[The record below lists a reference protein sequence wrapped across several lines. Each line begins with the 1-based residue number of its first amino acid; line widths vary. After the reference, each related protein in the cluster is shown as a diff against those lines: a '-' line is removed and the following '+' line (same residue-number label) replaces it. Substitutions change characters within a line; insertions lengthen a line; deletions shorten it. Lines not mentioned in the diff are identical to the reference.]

1 MSALAK
7 VRTFWRLGPAN
18 LARAALY
25 RALLR
30 TGHYRRRM
38 PLGTPLHGPFFTFPG
53 AGGPPRRPAL
63 ADAAA
68 WMAKAQRVLGGE
80 LPVFSNGWREA
91 GFPPRWQRSVIT
103 QIDEPSRGL
112 HWSQLPD
119 FALAGGDVKGY
130 WESSRF
136 DGLLILAL
144 GWLCSGRAD
153 FRDGIGRW
161 LESWCAENPAN
172 TGLQWKCG
180 QEAGL
185 RLMHTL
191 LVADLLERWG
201 GVVPTPALA
210 DFVRQHTERIAPTML
225 YAVAQDNNHGT
236 SEAAALFVAGIFL
249 VRHGNAAAAT
259 AGRRYA
265 ALGRRWLE
273 ERIDRLV
280 MPDGSFSQH
289 SVNYHRLM
297 LDTCAL
303 AETARRAH
311 GESAF
316 SARAAE
322 RFTAA
327 THWLAALTDPHS
339 GDAPNL
345 GANDGARMFV
355 LDASAYRDFRPSV
368 RWAARLFL
376 DAAPDAGDERL
387 AWLGLDAGAHSDAG
401 VRTRA
406 TQLLADGGYARL
418 GANHA
423 WALLRLP
430 RFRFRPSHADALHL
444 DLWVGGVNRLR
455 DAGSFSYNAD
465 DQWLR
470 YFGGTASHNTVQFD
484 GRDQMPRLSRFLF
497 GDWLEADE
505 LALDE
510 ASTSVSAA
518 YRDSQGARH
527 RRRVRLEPERCVVVD
542 EVSGFRDK
550 AVLRWRIAPAEG
562 GWHCADGV
570 WSDAHLR
577 ITVRSSAPVARF
589 ECVEG
594 WESRHYDE
602 KSPLPVLEV
611 EIGADATLTTE
622 ITWPA

>member
-7 VRTFWRLGPAN
+7 LRTLWRLGPAN

-38 PLGTPLHGPFFTFPG
+38 PLGEPLRGPFFVFPDDG
-53 AGGPPRRPAL
+53 STPRCPAL

-68 WMAKAQRVLGGE
+68 WTAKAQRVLGGE

-103 QIDEPSRGL
+103 QIDEPARAV
-112 HWSQLPD
+112 HWSTLPD

-144 GWLCSGRAD
+144 GWLCSGRAEL
-153 FRDGIGRW
+153 REGIGRW
-161 LESWCAENPAN
+161 LEDWCAQNPAN

-180 QEAGL
+180 QETGL
-185 RLMHTL
+185 RLMHVL

-201 GVVPTPALA
+201 GVKPAPALA
-210 DFVRQHTERIAPTML
+210 DFVRQHAGRIAPTML

-236 SEAAALFVAGIFL
+236 SEAAALFVAGLFL
-249 VRHGNAAAAT
+249 ARQGDT
-259 AGRRYA
+259 RAGQGYA

-273 ERIDRLV
+273 ERVGRLV

-289 SVNYHRLM
+289 STNYHRLM
-297 LDTCAL
+297 LDTIAL

-311 GESAF
+311 GVPAF
-316 SARAAE
+316 AAHVRE
-322 RFTAA
+322 RLAAA
-327 THWLAALTDPHS
+327 TRWLDALSDPVS

-345 GANDGARMFV
+345 GANDGARLFV

-376 DAAPDAGDERL
+376 DAAADTADAADERL
-387 AWLGLDAGAHSDAG
+387 AWLGLDQDERGAAG

-418 GANHA
+418 ATSRA

-430 RFRFRPSHADALHL
+430 RYRFRPSHADALHL
-444 DLWVGGVNRLR
+444 DLWVDGVNRLR
-455 DAGSFSYNAD
+455 DGGSFSYNAED
-465 DQWLR
+465 HWLR
-470 YFGGTASHNTVQFD
+470 YFGGTASHNTVQSD

-497 GDWLEADE
+497 GNWLEAEE
-505 LALDE
+505 LALEE
-510 ASTSVSAA
+510 AACTVVAA

-527 RRRVRLEPERCVVVD
+527 RRQVRLEPGRCIVVD
-542 EVSGFRDK
+542 EVSGFVDK

-577 ITVRSSAPVARF
+577 IAVRSSAPVARF

-594 WESRHYDE
+594 WESRHYDQ

-611 EIGADATLTTE
+611 EVSAETTLTTE

>member
-7 VRTFWRLGPAN
+7 VRTYWRLGPAN

-30 TGHYRRRM
+30 TGYYRRRM
-38 PLGTPLHGPFFTFPG
+38 PLGAPLRGPFFAFPEG
-53 AGGPPRRPAL
+53 DTPPRRPAL

-68 WMAKAQRVLGGE
+68 WPAKAQRVLAGE

-103 QIDEPSRGL
+103 QVDEPAQAV
-112 HWSQLPD
+112 HWSALPD

-136 DGLLILAL
+136 DGLLILTL
-144 GWLCSGRAD
+144 GWLCSGRAEL
-153 FRDGIGRW
+153 RDGIGRW
-161 LESWCAENPAN
+161 LDDWCAVNPAN

-180 QEAGL
+180 QETGL

-191 LVADLLERWG
+191 LAADLLGRWG
-201 GVVPTPALA
+201 GVTPTPALV
-210 DFVRQHTERIAPTML
+210 DFVRQHAERIAPTML

-236 SEAAALFVAGIFL
+236 SEAAALYVAGLFL
-249 VRHGNAAAAT
+249 ARHGDAAT
-259 AGRRYA
+259 GRHYAG
-265 ALGRRWLE
+265 LGRRWLE
-273 ERIDRLV
+273 ERIGRLV

-289 SVNYHRLM
+289 STNYHRLM

-311 GESAF
+311 GEPPF
-316 SARAAE
+316 SAHAAE
-322 RFTAA
+322 RFAAA
-327 THWLAALTDPHS
+327 TRWLASLTDETS

-345 GANDGARMFV
+345 GANDGARLFV
-355 LDASAYRDFRPSV
+355 LDGSAYRDFRPSL
-368 RWAARLFL
+368 RWASRVFL
-376 DAAPDAGDERL
+376 DAAADAADERL
-387 AWLGLDAGAHSDAG
+387 AWLGLDEGVHGEAG
-401 VRTRA
+401 VHSRA

-418 GANHA
+418 GTQNA

-444 DLWVGGVNRLR
+444 DLWIAGMNRLR
-455 DAGSFSYNAD
+455 DGGSFSYNAED
-465 DQWLR
+465 HWLR

-497 GDWLEADE
+497 GDWLETGE
-505 LALDE
+505 LVLDE
-510 ASTSVSAA
+510 TATTVCAA

-527 RRRVRLEPERCVVVD
+527 RRRVRLEPGRCVVVD
-542 EVSGFRDK
+542 ELSGFRDK

-577 ITVRSSAPVARF
+577 IAVRSSAPIARF

>member
-1 MSALAK
+1 VSALAK
-7 VRTFWRLGPAN
+7 LRTLWRLGPAN
-18 LARAALY
+18 LVRVGLY
-25 RALLR
+25 RGLLR
-30 TGHYRRRM
+30 AGHYRCRM
-38 PLGTPLHGPFFTFPG
+38 PVGKPLRGPFFVFPDDG
-53 AGGPPRRPAL
+53 SRPRCPAL
-63 ADAAA
+63 ADAKA
-68 WMAKAQRVLGGE
+68 WTAKAQRVLGGE
-80 LPVFSNGWREA
+80 LPVFSNAWREA

-103 QIDEPSRGL
+103 QIDEPARAV
-112 HWSQLPD
+112 HWSTLPD

-144 GWLCSGRAD
+144 GWLCSGQAELRE
-153 FRDGIGRW
+153 GIGRW
-161 LESWCAENPAN
+161 LDDWCAHNPAN

-180 QEAGL
+180 QETGL
-185 RLMHTL
+185 RLMQVL

-201 GVVPTPALA
+201 GVKPAPALA
-210 DFVRQHTERIAPTML
+210 DFVHQHVQRIAPTML

-236 SEAAALFVAGIFL
+236 SEAAALFVAGLFL
-249 VRHGNAAAAT
+249 ARHGDT
-259 AGRRYA
+259 RAGHRHA

-273 ERIDRLV
+273 ERIGRLV
-280 MPDGSFSQH
+280 MRDGSFSQH
-289 SVNYHRLM
+289 STNYHRLM

-303 AETARRAH
+303 AETVRRAH
-311 GESAF
+311 GAPAF
-316 SARAAE
+316 AAHMHE
-322 RFTAA
+322 RLAAA
-327 THWLAALTDPHS
+327 THWLDALTDTVS

-345 GANDGARMFV
+345 GANDGARLFV
-355 LDASAYRDFRPSV
+355 LDGSAYRDFRPSV

-376 DAAPDAGDERL
+376 DAAADAGDERL
-387 AWLGLDAGAHSDAG
+387 AWLGLDRDARGTAG
-401 VRTRA
+401 VRKRA

-418 GANHA
+418 GTGGT

-430 RFRFRPSHADALHL
+430 RYRFRPSHADALHL
-444 DLWVGGVNRLR
+444 DLWVNGVNRLR
-455 DAGSFSYNAD
+455 DGGSFSYNAQD
-465 DQWLR
+465 HWLR

-497 GDWLEADE
+497 GDWLQAEE

-510 ASTSVSAA
+510 AGNTASAA
-518 YRDSQGARH
+518 YRDGHGAFH
-527 RRRVRLEPERCVVVD
+527 RRRVRLERERCIVVD
-542 EVSGFRDK
+542 EVSGFVGN

-577 ITVRSSAPVARF
+577 ISVGSSTPITRF

-594 WESRHYDE
+594 WESRHYDQ

-611 EIGADATLTTE
+611 EVSAKATLTTE
-622 ITWPA
+622 ISWPA

>member
-7 VRTFWRLGPAN
+7 ARTYWRLGPAN
-18 LARAALY
+18 LARAAFY

-30 TGHYRRRM
+30 SGHYRRRM
-38 PLGTPLHGPFFTFPG
+38 PMGEPLRGPFFTFPDG
-53 AGGPPRRPAL
+53 DGVPRRPAI

-68 WMAKAQRVLGGE
+68 WTAKARRVLGGE

-91 GFPPRWQRSVIT
+91 GFPPRWQRSLIT
-103 QIDEPSRGL
+103 QIDEPSRAV
-112 HWSQLPD
+112 HWSLLPD

-144 GWLCSGRAD
+144 GWLCSGDAGL
-153 FRDGIGRW
+153 RDGIARW
-161 LESWCAENPAN
+161 LEDWCAANPAN

-180 QEAGL
+180 QETGL
-185 RLMHTL
+185 RLMHVL

-201 GVVPTPALA
+201 GVKPAPALA
-210 DFVRQHTERIAPTML
+210 EFVHQHAERIAPTML

-236 SEAAALFVAGIFL
+236 SEAAALFVAGLFL
-249 VRHGNAAAAT
+249 VRQGDAAGAT
-259 AGRRYA
+259 AGRRYG

-273 ERIDRLV
+273 ERIGRLV
-280 MPDGSFSQH
+280 LPDGSFSQH

-303 AETARRAH
+303 AETARRAQ
-311 GESAF
+311 GKPAF
-316 SARAAE
+316 SAHTTE
-322 RFTAA
+322 RLAAA
-327 THWLAALTDPHS
+327 TRWLAALTDPRS

-345 GANDGARMFV
+345 GANDGARLFV

-368 RWAARLFL
+368 RWAAHLFL
-376 DAAPDAGDERL
+376 DAAPDPADERL
-387 AWLGLDAGAHSDAG
+387 AWLGLDAVGRGDTG
-401 VRTRA
+401 VRTRD
-406 TQLLADGGYARL
+406 TQVLADGGYARL
-418 GANHA
+418 GANGA

-444 DLWVGGVNRLR
+444 DLWVGGVNCLR

-465 DQWLR
+465 DHWLR

-497 GDWLEADE
+497 GDWLEAEE
-505 LALDE
+505 LELDE
-510 ASTSVSAA
+510 AGGTIRAA
-518 YRDSQGARH
+518 YRDGQGARH
-527 RRRVRLEPERCVVVD
+527 RRSVTLEAGRCVVVD
-542 EVSGFRDK
+542 EVSGFRDQ
-550 AVLRWRIAPAEG
+550 AVLRWRIAPTEG
-562 GWHCADGV
+562 GWTCADGV
-570 WSDAHLR
+570 WRDAHLR
-577 ITVRSSAPVARF
+577 IAVRSSAPIARF

-602 KSPLPVLEV
+602 KTPLPVLEV
-611 EIGADATLTTE
+611 QVGADATLTTE

>member
-1 MSALAK
+1 M
-7 VRTFWRLGPAN
+7 
-18 LARAALY
+18 ARAALY
-25 RALLR
+25 RVLLR

-38 PLGTPLHGPFFTFPG
+38 PLTEPLHGPFFVFPDR
-53 AGGPPRRPAL
+53 AVAPRRPAL

-68 WMAKAQRVLGGE
+68 WEAKALRVLGGE

-91 GFPPRWQRSVIT
+91 GFPPRWQRSLIT
-103 QIDEPSRGL
+103 QIDEAARAR
-112 HWSQLPD
+112 HWSVLPD

-136 DGLLILAL
+136 DGLLMLAL
-144 GWLCSGRAD
+144 GWLCSGRAEL
-153 FRDGIGRW
+153 RDGIGRW
-161 LESWCAENPAN
+161 LEDWCSENPAN

-180 QEAGL
+180 QETGL

-191 LVADLLERWG
+191 LVADLLARWG
-201 GVVPTPALA
+201 GVAPAPALTH
-210 DFVRQHTERIAPTML
+210 FVRQHAERIAPTMH

-236 SEAAALFVAGIFL
+236 SEAAALYVAGLFL
-249 VRHGNAAAAT
+249 MRHGDDA

-265 ALGRRWLE
+265 ALGRHWLE
-273 ERIDRLV
+273 ERVGRLV

-289 SVNYHRLM
+289 STNYHRLM
-297 LDTCAL
+297 LDTCAM

-311 GESAF
+311 GDAPF
-316 SARAAE
+316 AAPAMT
-322 RFTAA
+322 RLAAA
-327 THWLAALTDPHS
+327 TYWLAAMTDAES

-345 GANDGARMFV
+345 GANDGARLFV

-368 RWAARLFL
+368 RWAAQLFL
-376 DAAPDAGDERL
+376 AAAPGRADERQ
-387 AWLGLDAGAHSDAG
+387 AWLCMDPPPRNERGM
-401 VRTRA
+401 RTRG
-406 TQLLADGGYARL
+406 TQWLADGGYARL
-418 GANHA
+418 GPTGTHGA

-430 RFRFRPSHADALHL
+430 QFRFRPSHADALHL

-455 DAGSFSYNAD
+455 DGGSFSYNAEAK
-465 DQWLR
+465 WLR
-470 YFGGTASHNTVQFD
+470 YFSGTASHNTVQFD

-497 GDWLEADE
+497 GDWLEAEDIT
-505 LALDE
+505 LNE
-510 ASTSVSAA
+510 AEATVSAS
-518 YRDSQGARH
+518 YRDGQGARH
-527 RRRVRLEPERCVVVD
+527 RRSVRLEPGRCVVID

-550 AVLRWRIAPAEG
+550 AVLRWRIAPSEG
-562 GWHCADGV
+562 GWQCADGV
-570 WSDAHLR
+570 WCDARLR
-577 ITVRSSAPVARF
+577 IAARSSVPIARF

-611 EIGADATLTTE
+611 EVSTDATLTTE

>member
-7 VRTFWRLGPAN
+7 ARTYWRLGPAN

-30 TGHYRRRM
+30 AGHYRRRM
-38 PLGTPLHGPFFTFPG
+38 PLGEPLRGPFFVFPEDSE
-53 AGGPPRRPAL
+53 APHRPAIT
-63 ADAAA
+63 DAAA
-68 WMAKAQRVLGGE
+68 WTAKAQRVLGGE

-91 GFPPRWQRSVIT
+91 GFPPRWQRSLIT
-103 QIDEPSRGL
+103 QVDEPSRAL
-112 HWSQLPD
+112 HWSMLPD

-136 DGLLILAL
+136 DGLLILVL
-144 GWLCSGRAD
+144 GWLCSGRID
-153 FRDGIGRW
+153 LREGIARW
-161 LESWCAENPAN
+161 LEDWCAANPAN

-180 QEAGL
+180 QETGL

-191 LVADLLERWG
+191 LAADLLARWG
-201 GVVPTPALA
+201 GVKPAPALT
-210 DFVRQHTERIAPTML
+210 DFVCQHAERIAPTML

-236 SEAAALFVAGIFL
+236 SEAAALYVAGLFL
-249 VRHGNAAAAT
+249 ARHGDTA

-273 ERIDRLV
+273 ERVGRLV

-289 SVNYHRLM
+289 STNYHRLM

-303 AETARRAH
+303 AETARREH
-311 GESAF
+311 GEPAF
-316 SARAAE
+316 SAAAVE
-322 RFTAA
+322 RLAAA
-327 THWLAALTDPHS
+327 TRWLAAWTDPQS

-345 GANDGARMFV
+345 GANDGARLFV
-355 LDASAYRDFRPSV
+355 LDGSAYRDFRPSL

-376 DAAPDAGDERL
+376 DTAPDAADDRL
-387 AWLGLDAGAHSDAG
+387 AWLGLDQGAPGKTG

-418 GANHA
+418 GTSGA

-444 DLWVGGVNRLR
+444 DLWIDGTNRLR
-455 DAGSFSYNAD
+455 DGGSFSYNAED
-465 DQWLR
+465 HWLR

-497 GDWLEADE
+497 GDWLEAEE
-505 LALDE
+505 LTLDE
-510 ASTSVSAA
+510 AGTTVSAA

-527 RRRVRLEPERCVVVD
+527 RRRVRLEPGRCVVVD
-542 EVSGFRDK
+542 EVAGLRDK
-550 AVLRWRIAPAEG
+550 AVLRWRIAPDPG
-562 GWHCADGV
+562 GWLCADGV
-570 WSDAHLR
+570 WSGAHLR
-577 ITVRSSAPVARF
+577 IAVRSSAPLARF

-602 KSPLPVLEV
+602 KTPLPVLEV
-611 EIGADATLTTE
+611 ETGADATLTTE

>member
-7 VRTFWRLGPAN
+7 ARTYWRLGPAN

-30 TGHYRRRM
+30 GGYYRRRM
-38 PLGTPLHGPFFTFPG
+38 PPAAPLRGPFFAFPDG
-53 AGGPPRRPAL
+53 DAAPRRPAL
-63 ADAAA
+63 ADAAGWVA
-68 WMAKAQRVLGGE
+68 QAQRVLDGA

-103 QIDEPSRGL
+103 QVDEPARAL
-112 HWSQLPD
+112 HWSLLPD

-144 GWLCSGRAD
+144 GWLCSGRAE
-153 FRDGIGRW
+153 FRDGLGRW
-161 LESWCAENPAN
+161 LDDWCAENPAN

-180 QEAGL
+180 QETGL

-191 LVADLLERWG
+191 LAADLLGRWG
-201 GVVPTPALA
+201 GVTPTPALL
-210 DFVRQHTERIAPTML
+210 DFVRQHAGRIAPTML

-236 SEAAALFVAGIFL
+236 SEAAALYVAGLFL
-249 VRHGNAAAAT
+249 ARHGDVGN
-259 AGRRYA
+259 GRRYA

-289 SVNYHRLM
+289 SINYHRLM

-303 AETARRAH
+303 AETARRAQ
-311 GESAF
+311 GDPAF
-316 SARAAE
+316 SARTSE
-322 RFTAA
+322 RLAAA
-327 THWLAALTDPHS
+327 TRWLAAWTDPRS

-345 GANDGARMFV
+345 GANDGARLFV
-355 LDASAYRDFRPSV
+355 LDGSAYRDFRPSL

-376 DAAPDAGDERL
+376 DAAHDAADARL
-387 AWLGLDAGAHSDAG
+387 AWLGLDAGARGAAS
-401 VRTRA
+401 VRPRA

-418 GANHA
+418 GTNGD

-444 DLWVGGVNRLR
+444 DLWIDGVNRLR
-455 DAGSFSYNAD
+455 DGGSYSYNVED
-465 DQWLR
+465 HWLR

-497 GDWLEADE
+497 GDWLEAE
-505 LALDE
+505 ALELDE
-510 ASTSVSAA
+510 AGRTVRAA

-527 RRRVRLEPERCVVVD
+527 GRRVTLEPGRCVVVD

-550 AVLRWRIAPAEG
+550 AVLRWRVAPSEG
-562 GWHCADGV
+562 GWRCADGV

-577 ITVRSSAPVARF
+577 IAVRSSAPIARF

-602 KSPLPVLEV
+602 KTPLPVLEV
-611 EIGADATLTTE
+611 ETGADATLTTE

>member
-7 VRTFWRLGPAN
+7 VRTYWRLGPAN

-30 TGHYRRRM
+30 GGYYRRRM
-38 PLGTPLHGPFFTFPG
+38 PLGMPLHGPFFSFPDDG
-53 AGGPPRRPAL
+53 VPPRRPAL

-68 WMAKAQRVLGGE
+68 WTAKARRVLGGE

-91 GFPPRWQRSVIT
+91 GFPPRWQRSLIT
-103 QIDEPSRGL
+103 QIDEPSRAV
-112 HWSQLPD
+112 HWSLLPD

-144 GWLCSGRAD
+144 GWLCSGLAE

-161 LESWCAENPAN
+161 LEDWCAENPAN

-180 QEAGL
+180 QETGL
-185 RLMHTL
+185 RLMHVL
-191 LVADLLERWG
+191 LVADLLEHWG
-201 GVVPTPALA
+201 GVRPAPALA
-210 DFVRQHTERIAPTML
+210 DFVRQHAERIAPTML

-236 SEAAALFVAGIFL
+236 SEAAALYVAGLFL
-249 VRHGNAAAAT
+249 KHHGNAG
-259 AGRRYA
+259 AGGRYA

-273 ERIDRLV
+273 ERIGRLV
-280 MPDGSFSQH
+280 LSDGSFSQH
-289 SVNYHRLM
+289 SVNYHRLL

-303 AETARRAH
+303 AESARRAQ
-311 GESAF
+311 GEPAF
-316 SARAAE
+316 SARTSE
-322 RFTAA
+322 RLAAA
-327 THWLAALTDPHS
+327 TRWLVALTDPRS

-345 GANDGARMFV
+345 GANDGARLFV
-355 LDASAYRDFRPSV
+355 LDASVYRDFRPSL
-368 RWAARLFL
+368 RWASRVFL
-376 DAAPDAGDERL
+376 DNAPDASDERL
-387 AWLGLDAGAHSDAG
+387 AWLGLDAGARGDDG
-401 VRTRA
+401 VRPRA

-418 GANHA
+418 DTRGA

-444 DLWVGGVNRLR
+444 DLWVDGVNRLR
-455 DAGSFSYNAD
+455 DAGSFSYNVED
-465 DQWLR
+465 LWLR
-470 YFGGTASHNTVQFD
+470 YFAGTASHNTVQFD

-497 GDWLEADE
+497 GDWLEAE
-505 LALDE
+505 EIALDE
-510 ASTSVSAA
+510 TGTAVSAA

-527 RRRVRLEPERCVVVD
+527 RRHVQLEPGRCLVVD

-550 AVLRWRIAPAEG
+550 AVLRWRIAPTG
-562 GWHCADGV
+562 DGRSCADGV

-577 ITVRSSAPVARF
+577 ITIRSSAPLARF
-589 ECVEG
+589 ECVDG
-594 WESRHYDE
+594 WESRYYDE
-602 KSPLPVLEV
+602 KTPLPVLEV
-611 EIGADATLTTE
+611 EVGADATLTTE
-622 ITWPA
+622 ITWPT